1 MFELKHLRSL
11 LALRQSNSLAAAAES
26 LHMSQSALSHQ
37 LSELEQRLGGLFIRK
52 SVPLQFTQTGLQLL
66 TLADRVLPEVDMVQ
80 SQLGS
85 PSIPSLLRLTVEC
98 YSCIRWLTP
107 ALLKI
112 NEQFPSLELDLAHPA
127 DFEPQSAL
135 LAGSLDMVLTADVLP
150 FAGIYYA
157 PLFDFEM
164 RLVIPAGHRLAGK
177 SVIQPDDLLDEVL
190 LSYPVSPMR
199 LDVIRHFLHPAG
211 IKPKQIKTVDN
222 TLILT
227 QMVAAGWG
235 VTVLPDWVC
244 HEFEDQGLL
253 VTRSLGNG
261 LWRRLHAAI
270 RVKNKK
276 MTLYQALIRVIG
288 DYPLQSRHAV

>member
-11 LALRQSNSLAAAAES
+11 VALRRLDSLAAAAES

-37 LSELEQRLGGLFIRK
+37 LSELEQRLGVLFIRK

-66 TLADRVLPEVDMVQ
+66 TLADTILPEVEAVLT
-80 SQLGS
+80 QLS
-85 PSIPSLLRLTVEC
+85 APQMPSTLRLTVEC

-107 ALLKI
+107 ALQRI
-112 NEQFPSLELDLAHPA
+112 NQQFPTLELDLSHQP

-135 LAGSLDMVLTADVLP
+135 LAGSLDMVLTADLLP
-150 FAGIYYA
+150 VEGIYYA

-164 RLVIPAGHRLAGK
+164 RLVVPVGHVLASK
-177 SVIQPDDLLDEVL
+177 SVIEPDDLIHEVL
-190 LSYPVSPMR
+190 LSYPVPPMR

-244 HEFEDQGLL
+244 HEFEEQGFL
-253 VTRSLGNG
+253 VTRALGAG

-270 RVKNKK
+270 RAQDKQIP
-276 MTLYQALIRVIG
+276 LYQAVIRAIG
-288 DYPLQSRHAV
+288 HYPLTSG